1 MSHNH
6 EPYSRELVLIR
17 READD
22 YTMVS
27 ALCRC
32 GATLYRE
39 TTPQGSRPNWQEWE
53 VLNTGNPAHPVY
65 AEGGLLHR
73 KILGV

>member
-1 MSHNH
+1 MTHRH
-6 EPYSRELVLIR
+6 EPIGRETVLIR

-27 ALCRC
+27 AKCLC
-32 GATLYRE
+32 GQTLTRE
-39 TTPQGSRPNWQEWE
+39 TTPQGTRPNWQEWQ
-53 VLNTGNPAHPVY
+53 VLNTGDPAHPVY

-73 KILGV
+73 KILGM

>member
-1 MSHNH
+1 MSHSH
-6 EPYSRELVLIR
+6 EPYGREIVLIR
-17 READD
+17 REEDD

-27 ALCRC
+27 AKCQC
-32 GATLYRE
+32 GQTLTRE
-39 TTPQGSRPNWQEWE
+39 TTPQGSRPNWQEWQ
-53 VLNTGNPAHPVY
+53 VFNTSDPAHPVY

>member
-6 EPYSRELVLIR
+6 EPHGTEIVLIR

-27 ALCRC
+27 AKCLC
-32 GATLYRE
+32 GQNLIRE
-39 TTPQGSRPNWQEWE
+39 TAPLGARYNWEDWRI
-53 VLNTGNPAHPVY
+53 T
-65 AEGGLLHR
+65 
-73 KILGV
+73 K